1 MVPAGIPAQLCIH
14 TEICYISRLNHTV
27 CHLADMADLTTTQL
41 DGLFHL
47 KDTGGGADL
56 ALISL
61 LTTHR
66 RIERRLLHDD
76 RADLSVGKRLH
87 QLCLGG
93 EHCDL

>member
-1 MVPAGIPAQLCIH
+1 
-14 TEICYISRLNHTV
+14 
-27 CHLADMADLTTTQL
+27 MADLTTTQL